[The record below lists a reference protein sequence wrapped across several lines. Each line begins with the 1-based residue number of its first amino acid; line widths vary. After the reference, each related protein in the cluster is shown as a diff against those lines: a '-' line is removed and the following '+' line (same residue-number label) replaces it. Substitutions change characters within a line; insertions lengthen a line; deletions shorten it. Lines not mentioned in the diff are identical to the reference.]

1 MDSGGD
7 GVVELALKDPIP
19 IVFPTLDVQLC

>member
-1 MDSGGD
+1 MDCGGD